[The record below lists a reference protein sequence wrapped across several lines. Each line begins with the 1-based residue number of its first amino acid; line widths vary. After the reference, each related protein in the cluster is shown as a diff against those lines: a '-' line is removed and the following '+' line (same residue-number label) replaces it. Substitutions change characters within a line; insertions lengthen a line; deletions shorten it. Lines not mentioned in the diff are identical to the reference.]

1 MKKSSLESLGHV
13 QGTYDFLG
21 RNSATA
27 WILSSLTIAKALI
40 PMSDWCGSDKDHAS
54 QVR

>member
-21 RNSATA
+21 RNSARGLDFIVTDDRQG
-27 WILSSLTIAKALI
+27 LD
-40 PMSDWCGSDKDHAS
+40 PDE
-54 QVR
+54 